1 MPVEANDF
9 KAALGRFPSGVTVV
23 TLNHEGQDHGMTASA
38 FSSLSLDPPLVL
50 VCVKKVNATH
60 GLLEAA
66 GSFGISFLS
75 QDQVER
81 SNRFAGMFPKD
92 QDKFADLAFTR
103 GEHSGAA
110 LLHGAMAGLD
120 CSLHSVLDGGDHSI
134 FVGQVEG
141 TRVEGDK
148 DDLAPLL
155 YFAGGYRG
163 AGEKL
168 PSGW

>member
-1 MPVEANDF
+1 MPVEAQEF

-23 TLNHEGQDHGMTASA
+23 TLNHQGQDHGMTASA

-50 VCVKKVNATH
+50 VCVKKGNATH

-66 GSFGISFLS
+66 GSFGVSFLS

-81 SNRFAGMFPKD
+81 SNRFAGFFPKD
-92 QDKFADLAFTR
+92 ADKFADLGFVR
-103 GEHSGAA
+103 GEASGAA
-110 LLHGAMAGLD
+110 LLDGAMACLD
-120 CSLHSVLDGGDHSI
+120 CSLHQVLDGGDHSI
-134 FVGQVEG
+134 FIGQVEG

-148 DDLAPLL
+148 DALEPLL
-155 YFAGGYRG
+155 YFAGAYRA